1 MSIELIVAFAVTLFA
16 LALVADR
23 LGRLFR
29 VPHTLPLVLVG
40 VLLSWV
46 LDAGLGVDMGLGEV
60 GFHDLVFYVFLPVLV
75 FDAAFHIRLRTLRD
89 NLPAILFLAL
99 VGVGITALVSA
110 ALIYLGIGDPG
121 SFPWAAALITGAL
134 LAATDPVAVIDQ
146 LKAMGAPARLTILL
160 EGESLFNDAS
170 AIVVFGIV
178 LAYATRSADVGAALA
193 LADFLMVF
201 CGGAATGVAVGLVG
215 AGALRLFDGGISHA
229 LIVLTAAYGSFL
241 LAEGALGV
249 SGVMAA
255 LLAGLVLARTVQ
267 REDAPIVGTEI
278 SFLLG
283 VLAFA
288 ANGSVFLLVGM
299 TLSPAMFSERW
310 QAMLIA
316 IGAVL
321 AARALVVLVAL
332 PALNPLLA
340 SPVPGPYRQVLAWG
354 GLRGAVTLALALSL
368 PASLDYAWT
377 VQAMAYGV
385 VLFTLF
391 VQAPLMPGLIR
402 RHVAGRDTDRTQ

>member
-23 LGRLFR
+23 LGRVFR

-40 VLLSWV
+40 FLLSRV
-46 LDAGLGVDMGLGEV
+46 LDAGFGMDMGLGEV
-60 GFHDLVFYVFLPVLV
+60 SFHDLVFFVFLPVLV
-75 FDAAFHIRLRTLRD
+75 FDAAFHIRLRTLGQ

-99 VGVGITALVSA
+99 VGVGITGLVSA
-110 ALIYLGIGDPG
+110 ALIYLGIGHPEA
-121 SFPWAAALITGAL
+121 FPWEAALITGAL

-178 LAYATRSADVGAALA
+178 LGYATRTADPGPAAALVGFA
-193 LADFLMVF
+193 AVF
-201 CGGAATGVAVGLVG
+201 FGGAATGVAVGLVG
-215 AGALRLFDGGISHA
+215 AAALRLFAGGVSHA

-299 TLSPAMFSERW
+299 TLSPAMFTERW

-316 IGAVL
+316 VGAVL
-321 AARALVVLVAL
+321 VARALVVLAAL
-332 PALNPLLA
+332 PALNPLLS

-368 PASLDYAWT
+368 PTSLEYAWV

-402 RHVAGRDTDRTQ
+402 RAVG